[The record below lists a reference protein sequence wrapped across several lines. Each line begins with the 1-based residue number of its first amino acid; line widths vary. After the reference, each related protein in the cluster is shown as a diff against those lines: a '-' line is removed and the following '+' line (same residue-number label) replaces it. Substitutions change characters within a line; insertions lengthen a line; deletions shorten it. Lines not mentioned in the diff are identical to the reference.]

1 MTVMLT
7 PYIILDG
14 SAKKAIALYEKAFHA
29 EIISLTLFG
38 EMPGDFPESL
48 RERVAHARLQIGE
61 TILLISDSAGSKINI
76 GNQVTIGIHSSSV
89 EESQHMYDLLCQEGQ
104 VNVPLEVTS
113 FSPAFANVTD
123 KFGVTFNL
131 MTEVN

>member
-14 SAKKAIALYEKAFHA
+14 SAKEAIALYERAFHA
-29 EIISLTLFG
+29 EVISLALFG
-38 EMPGDFPESL
+38 EMPGELPDSI
-48 RERVAHARLQIGE
+48 RERIAHARLQIGE

-76 GNQVTIGIHSSSV
+76 GNHVTIGIHSSSV
-89 EESQHMYDLLCQEGQ
+89 EASQHIYDVLRQEGR
-104 VNVPLEVTS
+104 VNVPLEATS